1 MIDFDRLL
9 LEKKQGDSIMSE
21 HSIGKTIAT
30 LRKAKGWTQVE
41 LAEKLNVSDKAV
53 SKWESEA
60 GFPEISQLPA
70 MATLFGV
77 TIDYLMTGKMPEKEI
92 VTISKAELCAKNDDI
107 SLAKEVKDLPND
119 ENNKNIV
126 DYILK
131 YQSLNVFKRLC
142 EIDSNFIKRFKM
154 LDAMT
159 LAVVSNSLLLLAGK
173 TFPVDSKS
181 KFTFENEDE
190 IKSLLPIEDKEHFE
204 NYWDQ
209 CLCLIPRKFFT
220 LLVTDKRINEATL
233 NTLLSNQNGR
243 ESVWYHAFPYMI
255 DEAYKKGNKKLLLKL
270 LDISRK
276 NNAIAY
282 ETIDPKFDNYGSYD
296 YILNYFFIASRCG
309 NKGHGLIRVLESTIK
324 AALKKGD
331 FDKVQEFNSINIDV
345 ENFVKTKFRYIHK
358 DSTRC
363 YIADADEIRVAKL
376 KLDKSVSKIELQ
388 VQTTIHNGIVDIK
401 ELTKI
406 TNFTAIKKALKD
418 YPIHPF
424 ELLYRM
430 YQQQKWRELFEFSV
444 DYDINRLSDA
454 ILHQNKEDIEEN
466 ILEIWTQDNQP
477 YNRLKSL
484 CFNNKELYVS
494 IREVSYGSRT
504 NHNQKSIQEAIDYL
518 NDVRQRII
526 SELSNKFDKEKI
538 VGELT
543 KDYFYSE
550 LSKGNK
556 ELVIIKLCVRM
567 EAILKC
573 DYNYQG
579 DFSEMLDRFCG
590 QFNTYDDEGNNYDP
604 YTPDMLNR
612 LRRQR
617 NSIVHSEKT
626 VEPMSDDDIKQC
638 IDYICSL

>member
-1 MIDFDRLL
+1 
-9 LEKKQGDSIMSE
+9 MSK

-77 TIDYLMTGKMPEKEI
+77 TIDYLMTGKTPEKEI
-92 VTISKAELCAKNDDI
+92 VTISKAELCAKTDDV
-107 SLAKEVKDLPND
+107 SLAEEVKDLPND

-126 DYILK
+126 DYILQ
-131 YQSLNVFKRLC
+131 YQSLNVFKKLC
-142 EIDSNFIKRFKM
+142 EIDSSFINRFKM
-154 LDAMT
+154 LDAMR
-159 LAVVSNSLLLLAGK
+159 LAVVSNSLSILVGK
-173 TFPVDSKS
+173 VFSVDRNC

-190 IKSLLPIEDKEHFE
+190 IKSLLPIEDKEYFR
-204 NYWDQ
+204 NYQDQ
-209 CLCLIPRKFFT
+209 CSCLIPRDFFT
-220 LLVTDKRINEATL
+220 LLVTDKRINETTL
-233 NTLLSNQNGR
+233 NAFLSNQNGR
-243 ESVWYHAFPYMI
+243 ECVWYHAFPYLI
-255 DEAYKKGNKKLLLKL
+255 DEAYKNGNDKLLLKL

-282 ETIDPKFDNYGSYD
+282 ETIDPIYDNYDSSYN
-296 YILNYFFIASRCG
+296 YVLNYFFIAPKYG
-309 NKGHGLIRVLESTIK
+309 NKGHGLVRVLESTIK
-324 AALKKGD
+324 AALEKGD
-331 FDKVQEFNSINIDV
+331 FDMLQEFNTINIDV
-345 ENFVKTKFRYIHK
+345 ENFVNTKFRRIHESMTK
-358 DSTRC
+358 SKC
-363 YIADADEIRVAKL
+363 YVANFDEIKVAKL
-376 KLDKSVSKIELQ
+376 KIDKSVSRTDLEIQ
-388 VQTTIHNGIVDIK
+388 SAIHNGIVDIK
-401 ELTKI
+401 ELKEI
-406 TNFTAIKKALKD
+406 ADFKAVKKALND
-418 YPIHPF
+418 YPVHPF
-424 ELLYRM
+424 ELVYRM

-454 ILHQNKEDIEEN
+454 ILQQNKEEIEEN
-466 ILEIWTQDNQP
+466 ILEIWTKDNQP
-477 YNRLKSL
+477 YNRLKCL
-484 CFNNKELYVS
+484 CFNNNELYVS

-504 NHNQKSIQEAIDYL
+504 NHNQKSIQEVIDYL

-590 QFNTYDDEGNNYDP
+590 QFNTYDDEGNDYDP

>member
-1 MIDFDRLL
+1 
-9 LEKKQGDSIMSE
+9 MSK

-60 GFPEISQLPA
+60 GLPEISQLPT

-77 TIDYLMTGKMPEKEI
+77 TIDYLMTGKTPEKEI
-92 VTISKAELCAKNDDI
+92 VTISKAELYAKTDDV
-107 SLAKEVKDLPND
+107 SLAEEVKDLPHD
-119 ENNKNIV
+119 ENNKKIV
-126 DYILK
+126 DYILQ
-131 YQSLNVFKRLC
+131 YQSLNVFRKLC
-142 EIDSNFIKRFKM
+142 EIDSSFINRFKM
-154 LDAMT
+154 LDAMR
-159 LAVVSNSLLLLAGK
+159 LAVVSNSLSLLVGK
-173 TFPVDSKS
+173 VFSIDGNY
-181 KFTFENEDE
+181 KFTFENKDE
-190 IKSLLPIEDKEHFE
+190 IKSLLPVEDKEYFR
-204 NYWDQ
+204 NYEDQ
-209 CLCLIPRKFFT
+209 CICLIPRDFFT
-220 LLVTDKRINEATL
+220 LLVTDKRVNETTL
-233 NTLLSNQNGR
+233 NTFLSNQNGR
-243 ESVWYHAFPYMI
+243 ECVWYHAFPYLI
-255 DEAYKKGNKKLLLKL
+255 DEAYKNGNDKLLLKL

-282 ETIDPKFDNYGSYD
+282 ETIDPIVIYDSSYD
-296 YILNYFFIASRCG
+296 YVLNYFFIASKYG
-309 NKGHGLIRVLESTIK
+309 NKGHGLVRVLESTIK
-324 AALKKGD
+324 AALEKGD
-331 FDKVQEFNSINIDV
+331 FDMVQEFNNINIDV
-345 ENFVKTKFRYIHK
+345 ENFVTTKFRREHESVTK
-358 DSTRC
+358 SKC
-363 YIADADEIRVAKL
+363 YIATSDEIRVAKL
-376 KLDKSVSKIELQ
+376 KLDKSVSRTDLEIQ
-388 VQTTIHNGIVDIK
+388 SDIHNGIVDIK
-401 ELTKI
+401 EVKEI
-406 TNFTAIKKALKD
+406 ADFKAVKKALND
-418 YPIHPF
+418 YPVHPF
-424 ELLYRM
+424 ELVYRM

-454 ILHQNKEDIEEN
+454 ILYQNKEDIEEN
-466 ILEIWTQDNQP
+466 ILEIWTKDNQP

-484 CFNNKELYVS
+484 CFNNNELYVS
-494 IREVSYGSRT
+494 RSEISYGSRT
-504 NHNQKSIQEAIDYL
+504 NHNQKSIQEVIDYL

-550 LSKGNK
+550 LSKGNM

-567 EAILKC
+567 EAILKY

-590 QFNTYDDEGNNYDP
+590 QFNTYDDEMNNYDP

-626 VEPMSDDDIKQC
+626 DKPMSDYDIKQC
-638 IDYICSL
+638 IEYICSL

>member
-1 MIDFDRLL
+1 
-9 LEKKQGDSIMSE
+9 MSK

-60 GFPEISQLPA
+60 GLPEISQLPA

-77 TIDYLMTGKMPEKEI
+77 TIDYLMTGKTPEKEI
-92 VTISKAELCAKNDDI
+92 VTISKAELCAKTDDV
-107 SLAKEVKDLPND
+107 SLAEEVKDLPND

-126 DYILK
+126 DYILQ
-131 YQSLNVFKRLC
+131 YQSLNVFKKLC
-142 EIDSNFIKRFKM
+142 EIDSSFINRFKM
-154 LDAMT
+154 LDAMR
-159 LAVVSNSLLLLAGK
+159 LAVVSNSLSILVGK
-173 TFPVDSKS
+173 VFSVDRNC

-190 IKSLLPIEDKEHFE
+190 IKSLLPIEDKEYFR
-204 NYWDQ
+204 NYQDQ
-209 CLCLIPRKFFT
+209 CSCLIPRDFFT
-220 LLVTDKRINEATL
+220 LLVTDKRINETTL
-233 NTLLSNQNGR
+233 NAFLSNQNGR
-243 ESVWYHAFPYMI
+243 ECVWYHAFPYLI
-255 DEAYKKGNKKLLLKL
+255 DEAYKNGNDKLLLKL

-282 ETIDPKFDNYGSYD
+282 ETIDPIYDNYDSSYN
-296 YILNYFFIASRCG
+296 YVLNYFFIAPKYG
-309 NKGHGLIRVLESTIK
+309 NKGHGLVRVLESTIK
-324 AALKKGD
+324 AALEKGD
-331 FDKVQEFNSINIDV
+331 FDMLQEFNTINIDV
-345 ENFVKTKFRYIHK
+345 ENFVNTKFRRIHESMTK
-358 DSTRC
+358 SKC
-363 YIADADEIRVAKL
+363 YVANFDEIRVAKL
-376 KLDKSVSKIELQ
+376 KLDKSVSRTDLEIQ
-388 VQTTIHNGIVDIK
+388 SAIHNGIVDIK
-401 ELTKI
+401 ELKEI
-406 TNFTAIKKALKD
+406 ADFKAVKKALND
-418 YPIHPF
+418 YPVHPF
-424 ELLYRM
+424 ELVYKM

-454 ILHQNKEDIEEN
+454 ILQQNKEEIEEN
-466 ILEIWTQDNQP
+466 ILEIWTKDNQP

-484 CFNNKELYVS
+484 CFNNNELYVS

-504 NHNQKSIQEAIDYL
+504 NHNQKSIQEVIDYL

-590 QFNTYDDEGNNYDP
+590 QFNTYDDEGNDYDP

>member
-1 MIDFDRLL
+1 
-9 LEKKQGDSIMSE
+9 MSE

-77 TIDYLMTGKMPEKEI
+77 TIDYLMTGKTPEKEI
-92 VTISKAELCAKNDDI
+92 VTISKAELCAKTDDV
-107 SLAKEVKDLPND
+107 SLAEEVKDLPND

-126 DYILK
+126 DYILE
-131 YQSLNVFKRLC
+131 YQSLNVFKKLC

-154 LDAMT
+154 LDAMM
-159 LAVVSNSLLLLAGK
+159 LAVVSNSLSLLVGK
-173 TFPVDSKS
+173 VFAVDRNC

-190 IKSLLPIEDKEHFE
+190 IKSLLPVEDKEYFK
-204 NYWDQ
+204 NYQDQ
-209 CLCLIPRKFFT
+209 CSCLIPRDFFT
-220 LLVTDKRINEATL
+220 LLVTDKRVNETTL

-243 ESVWYHAFPYMI
+243 ECVWYHAFPYLI
-255 DEAYKKGNKKLLLKL
+255 DEAYKNGNDKLLLKL

-282 ETIDPKFDNYGSYD
+282 ETIDPIYDNYDSSYN
-296 YILNYFFIASRCG
+296 YVLNYFFIAPKYG
-309 NKGHGLIRVLESTIK
+309 NKGHGLVRVLESTIK
-324 AALKKGD
+324 AALEKGD
-331 FDKVQEFNSINIDV
+331 FDMVQEFNNINVDV
-345 ENFVKTKFRYIHK
+345 ENFVNTKFRRVHESMTK
-358 DSTRC
+358 SKC
-363 YIADADEIRVAKL
+363 YVANADEIRVAKL
-376 KLDKSVSKIELQ
+376 KLDKSVSKADLEIQ
-388 VQTTIHNGIVDIK
+388 SAIHNGIVDIK
-401 ELTKI
+401 ELKEI
-406 TNFTAIKKALKD
+406 ANFTAVKKALND
-418 YPIHPF
+418 YPVHPF
-424 ELLYRM
+424 ELVYRM

-454 ILHQNKEDIEEN
+454 ILHQNKEEIEEN
-466 ILEIWTQDNQP
+466 ILEIWTKDNQP

-484 CFNNKELYVS
+484 CFNNNELYVS

-504 NHNQKSIQEAIDYL
+504 NHNQKSIQEVIDYL
-518 NDVRQRII
+518 NEVRQRII

-590 QFNTYDDEGNNYDP
+590 QFNTYDDEGNDYDP

-617 NSIVHSEKT
+617 NSIVHSEKM

>member
-1 MIDFDRLL
+1 MN
-9 LEKKQGDSIMSE
+9 K

-60 GFPEISQLPA
+60 GLPEISQLPT

-77 TIDYLMTGKMPEKEI
+77 TIDYLLTGKTPEKEI
-92 VTISKAELCAKNDDI
+92 VTISKAELCAKTDDV
-107 SLAKEVKDLPND
+107 SLAEEVKDLPHD
-119 ENNKNIV
+119 ENNKKIV
-126 DYILK
+126 DYILQ
-131 YQSLNVFKRLC
+131 YQSLNVFKKLC
-142 EIDSNFIKRFKM
+142 EIDSSFINRFKM
-154 LDAMT
+154 LDAMR
-159 LAVVSNSLLLLAGK
+159 LAVVSNSLSILVGK
-173 TFPVDSKS
+173 VFSIDGNC

-190 IKSLLPIEDKEHFE
+190 IKSLLPVEDKEYFR
-204 NYWDQ
+204 NYQDQ
-209 CLCLIPRKFFT
+209 CICLIPRDFFT
-220 LLVTDKRINEATL
+220 LLVTDKRVNETTL
-233 NTLLSNQNGR
+233 NVFLSNQNGR
-243 ESVWYHAFPYMI
+243 ECVWYHAFPYLI
-255 DEAYKKGNKKLLLKL
+255 DEAYKNGNDKLLLKL

-282 ETIDPKFDNYGSYD
+282 ETIDPIYDNYDSSYN
-296 YILNYFFIASRCG
+296 YVLNYFFIAPKYG
-309 NKGHGLIRVLESTIK
+309 NKGHGLVRVLESTIK
-324 AALKKGD
+324 AALEKGD
-331 FDKVQEFNSINIDV
+331 FDMVQEFNNINIDV
-345 ENFVKTKFRYIHK
+345 ENFVTTKFRRLHESMTK
-358 DSTRC
+358 SKC
-363 YIADADEIRVAKL
+363 YVATSDEIRVAKL
-376 KLDKSVSKIELQ
+376 KLDKSVSRTDLEIQ
-388 VQTTIHNGIVDIK
+388 SAIHNGIVDIK
-401 ELTKI
+401 EVKEI
-406 TNFTAIKKALKD
+406 ADFKAVKKALND
-418 YPIHPF
+418 YPVHPF
-424 ELLYRM
+424 ELVYRM

-454 ILHQNKEDIEEN
+454 ILYQNKEDIEEN
-466 ILEIWTQDNQP
+466 ILEIWTKDNQP

-484 CFNNKELYVS
+484 CFNNNELYVS
-494 IREVSYGSRT
+494 INEISYGRRT
-504 NHNQKSIQEAIDYL
+504 NHNQKSIQEVIDYL

-550 LSKGNK
+550 LSKGNM

-567 EAILKC
+567 EAILKY

-590 QFNTYDDEGNNYDP
+590 QFNTYDDEMNNYDP

-626 VEPMSDDDIKQC
+626 DKPMSDYDIKQC
-638 IDYICSL
+638 IEYICSL

>member
-1 MIDFDRLL
+1 
-9 LEKKQGDSIMSE
+9 MSE
-21 HSIGKTIAT
+21 HSIGKTIAS
-30 LRKAKGWTQVE
+30 LRKSMGWTQVE
-41 LAEKLNVSDKAV
+41 LAEKLSVSDKAV

-60 GFPEISQLPA
+60 GLPEISQLPA

-77 TIDYLMTGKMPEKEI
+77 TIDYLMTGKTPEKEI
-92 VTISKAELCAKNDDI
+92 VTISKAELCAKTDDV
-107 SLAKEVKDLPND
+107 SLAEEVKDLPND

-126 DYILK
+126 DYILQ
-131 YQSLNVFKRLC
+131 YQSLNVFKKLC
-142 EIDSNFIKRFKM
+142 EIDSSFINRFKM
-154 LDAMT
+154 LDAMR
-159 LAVVSNSLLLLAGK
+159 LAVVSNSLSILVGK
-173 TFPVDSKS
+173 VFSVDRNC

-190 IKSLLPIEDKEHFE
+190 IKSLLPVEDKEYFR
-204 NYWDQ
+204 NYQDQ
-209 CLCLIPRKFFT
+209 CNCLIPRDFFT
-220 LLVTDKRINEATL
+220 LLVTDKRVNETTL
-233 NTLLSNQNGR
+233 NAFLSNQNGR
-243 ESVWYHAFPYMI
+243 ECVWYHAFPYLI
-255 DEAYKKGNKKLLLKL
+255 DEAYKNGNDKLLLKL

-282 ETIDPKFDNYGSYD
+282 ETIDPIYDNYDSSYN
-296 YILNYFFIASRCG
+296 YVLNYFFIAPKYG
-309 NKGHGLIRVLESTIK
+309 NKGHGLVRILKSTIK
-324 AALKKGD
+324 VALEKGD
-331 FDKVQEFNSINIDV
+331 FDMVQEFNNINIDV
-345 ENFVKTKFRYIHK
+345 ENFVTTKFRRVHEGMTK
-358 DSTRC
+358 SKC
-363 YIADADEIRVAKL
+363 YVATSDEIRVAKL
-376 KLDKSVSKIELQ
+376 KLDKSVSRTDLEIQ
-388 VQTTIHNGIVDIK
+388 SAIHNGIVDIK
-401 ELTKI
+401 ELKEI
-406 TNFTAIKKALKD
+406 ADFKAVKKALND
-418 YPIHPF
+418 YPVHPF
-424 ELLYRM
+424 ELVYRM

-454 ILHQNKEDIEEN
+454 ILYQNKEDIEEN
-466 ILEIWTQDNQP
+466 ILEIWTKDNQP

-484 CFNNKELYVS
+484 CFNNNELYVS
-494 IREVSYGSRT
+494 IREISYGSRT
-504 NHNQKSIQEAIDYL
+504 NHNQKSIQEVIDYL

>member
-1 MIDFDRLL
+1 
-9 LEKKQGDSIMSE
+9 MSK

-30 LRKAKGWTQVE
+30 LRKTKGWTQVE

-60 GFPEISQLPA
+60 GLPEISQLPA

-77 TIDYLMTGKMPEKEI
+77 TIDYLMTGKTPEKEI
-92 VTISKAELCAKNDDI
+92 VTISKAELCAKTDDV
-107 SLAKEVKDLPND
+107 SLAEEVKDLPND

-126 DYILK
+126 DYILQ
-131 YQSLNVFKRLC
+131 YQSLNVFKKLC
-142 EIDSNFIKRFKM
+142 EIDSSFINRFKM
-154 LDAMT
+154 LDAMR
-159 LAVVSNSLLLLAGK
+159 LAVVSNSLSILVGK
-173 TFPVDSKS
+173 VFSVDRNC

-190 IKSLLPIEDKEHFE
+190 IKSLLPVEDKEYFR
-204 NYWDQ
+204 NYQDQ
-209 CLCLIPRKFFT
+209 CNCLIPRDFFT
-220 LLVTDKRINEATL
+220 LLVTDKRVNETTL
-233 NTLLSNQNGR
+233 NAFLSNQNGR
-243 ESVWYHAFPYMI
+243 ECVWYHAFPYLI
-255 DEAYKKGNKKLLLKL
+255 DEAYKNGNDKLLLKL

-282 ETIDPKFDNYGSYD
+282 ETIDPIYDNYDSSYN
-296 YILNYFFIASRCG
+296 YVLNYFFIAPKYG
-309 NKGHGLIRVLESTIK
+309 NKGHGLVRVLKSTIK
-324 AALKKGD
+324 AALEKGD
-331 FDKVQEFNSINIDV
+331 FDMAQEFNNINIDV
-345 ENFVKTKFRYIHK
+345 ENFVTTKFRRVHENMTK
-358 DSTRC
+358 SKC
-363 YIADADEIRVAKL
+363 YVATSDEIRVAKL
-376 KLDKSVSKIELQ
+376 KLDKSVSRTDLEIQ
-388 VQTTIHNGIVDIK
+388 SAIHNGIVDIK
-401 ELTKI
+401 ELKEI
-406 TNFTAIKKALKD
+406 ADFKAVKKALND
-418 YPIHPF
+418 YPVHPF
-424 ELLYRM
+424 ELVYRM

-454 ILHQNKEDIEEN
+454 ILYQNKEDIEEN
-466 ILEIWTQDNQP
+466 ILEIWTKDNQP

-484 CFNNKELYVS
+484 CLNNNELYIS
-494 IREVSYGSRT
+494 IREISYGSRT
-504 NHNQKSIQEAIDYL
+504 NHNQKSIQEVIDYL

-543 KDYFYSE
+543 KDYFCSE

-590 QFNTYDDEGNNYDP
+590 QFNTYDDEGNNYDT

-617 NSIVHSEKT
+617 NSIVHFEKT